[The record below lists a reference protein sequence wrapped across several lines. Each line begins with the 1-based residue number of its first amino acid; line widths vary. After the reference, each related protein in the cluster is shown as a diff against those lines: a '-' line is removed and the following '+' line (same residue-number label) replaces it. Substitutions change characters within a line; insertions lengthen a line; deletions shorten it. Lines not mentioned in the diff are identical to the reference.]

1 MTDLLESAFEKAS
14 KMSEIEQNI
23 FAKFI
28 LEELESEKKWES
40 SFAKSENV
48 LERLANEALNDFENG
63 KCEVIK

>member
-1 MTDLLESAFEKAS
+1 MTELLESAFERVS
-14 KMSEIEQNI
+14 KMPEIEQNI